1 MRRVIK
7 EMHYHGCTLDDVKEA
22 IADGAMPRVNA
33 QIVDGKPKMVVA
45 DYLGKVEHDENGN
58 RVESTY
64 YFDWSEETEIT
75 DYLNEDYKGGFH
87 V

>member
-1 MRRVIK
+1 MRRVVK

-22 IADGAMPRVNA
+22 IADGALPRAYA
-33 QIVDGKPKMVVA
+33 QIVDGRPKIVVA
-45 DYLGKVEHDENGN
+45 DYLGKVEHDQNGN

-64 YFDWSEETEIT
+64 YFEWSEQTEIR
-75 DYLNEDYKGGFH
+75 DYLNEDYEGGFY

>member
-1 MRRVIK
+1 MRRVVK

-22 IADGAMPRVNA
+22 IADGALPRAYA
-33 QIVDGKPKMVVA
+33 QIVDGRPKIVVA
-45 DYLGKVEHDENGN
+45 DYLGKVEHDQNGN

-64 YFDWSEETEIT
+64 YFEWSEQREIR
-75 DYLNEDYKGGFH
+75 DYLNEDYEGGFY

>member
-1 MRRVIK
+1 MRRVVQ

-22 IADGAMPRVNA
+22 IADGALPRAYA
-33 QIVDGKPKMVVA
+33 QIVDGRPKMVVA
-45 DYLGKVEHDENGN
+45 DYLGKVERDENGN

-64 YFDWSEETEIT
+64 YFEWSEQTEIR
-75 DYLNEDYKGGFH
+75 DYLNEDYEGGFY